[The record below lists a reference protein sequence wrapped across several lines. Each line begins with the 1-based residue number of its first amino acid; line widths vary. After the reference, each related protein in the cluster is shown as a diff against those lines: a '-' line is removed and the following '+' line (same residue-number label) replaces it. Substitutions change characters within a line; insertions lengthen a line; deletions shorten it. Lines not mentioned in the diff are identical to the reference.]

1 MIEQHWLNDGSE
13 SWWRAKVLD
22 VVNERSK
29 NPMFVVDNEESDDDD
44 VDGEWWFSLFEDYV
58 AGDLRVIW

>member
-1 MIEQHWLNDGSE
+1 MIEKRLLNDGSE
-13 SWWRAKVLD
+13 SWWQAKVLN

-44 VDGEWWFSLFEDYV
+44 VNGEWRFSLK
-58 AGDLRVIW
+58 IM